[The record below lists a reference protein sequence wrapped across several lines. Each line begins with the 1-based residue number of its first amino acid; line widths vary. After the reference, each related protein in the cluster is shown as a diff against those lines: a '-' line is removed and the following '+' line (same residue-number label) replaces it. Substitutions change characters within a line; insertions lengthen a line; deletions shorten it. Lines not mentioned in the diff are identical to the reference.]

1 MGPVANRAQPG
12 TVSFIDI
19 AGTRINDGVRL
30 IAPHLRPEEAALRGR
45 FSVRALRC
53 GLTLH
58 MSDAVDL
65 HDLTTQTTVGPGMTI
80 SLFLEGRVG
89 VSIAG
94 RHHEVGACP
103 SGGGA
108 ALPSGFLYT
117 TTDPDLFERRGVRGQ
132 RMRKVCLRIPS
143 GWLEEAGD
151 MAGGDHLV
159 RQLAADHGAALA
171 WPLGHDLAQLAA
183 RMIDG
188 GPDGEGLA
196 AELFQESRALE
207 ILGRAFRAIDG
218 TCRSGGGGRPV
229 RAEARV
235 AAACSYIEAHLDEPL
250 SLTDVARHAAV
261 SVSTLQRLFRDVLGL
276 SVGDHLR
283 RLRMDRARRL
293 LEQDAASVTEV
304 ALMAGYG
311 SAANFA
317 TAFKRLYGLTP
328 SECRRT
334 PVALPCQRRGVPVR

>member
-1 MGPVANRAQPG
+1 MGAVAQRAHPD

-19 AGTRINDGVRL
+19 AGTRIDDGVRL
-30 IAPHLRPEEAALRGR
+30 IAPRLRPEEAALRGR
-45 FSVRALRC
+45 FLVRTLRC

-65 HDLTTQTTVGPGMTI
+65 HDLTTQATVAPGMTV
-80 SLFLEGRVG
+80 SLFLQGRVG
-89 VSIAG
+89 ISVAG
-94 RHHEVGACP
+94 RRHEVGACP
-103 SGGGA
+103 NGSGA
-108 ALPSGFLYT
+108 AVPAGFLYT
-117 TTDPDLFERRGVRGQ
+117 TTGPDLFERRGVRGQ
-132 RMRKVCLRIPS
+132 RMRKVCLRIPT
-143 GWLEEAGD
+143 GWLEDAGD
-151 MAGGDHLV
+151 VAGGDHLV

-171 WPLGHDLAQLAA
+171 WPLGHDLARLAGA
-183 RMIDG
+183 MLDG
-188 GPDGEGLA
+188 GGDGEGLA
-196 AELFQESRALE
+196 AELFQESRALD
-207 ILGRAFRAIDG
+207 ILGRAFQAI
-218 TCRSGGGGRPV
+218 GGPAAPSRRPA

-235 AAACSYIEAHLDEPL
+235 AAACAYIEAHLDEPL

-261 SVSTLQRLFRDVLGL
+261 SVSTLQRLFRDVVGL

-293 LEQDAASVTEV
+293 LEHDGASVTEA
-304 ALMAGYG
+304 ALVAGYG

-334 PVALPCQRRGVPVR
+334 LVVRPRQRGVVRPG